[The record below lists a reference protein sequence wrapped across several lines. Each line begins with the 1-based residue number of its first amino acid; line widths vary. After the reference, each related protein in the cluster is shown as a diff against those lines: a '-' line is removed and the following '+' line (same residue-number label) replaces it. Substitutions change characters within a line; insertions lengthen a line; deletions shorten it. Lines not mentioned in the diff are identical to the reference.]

1 MLIITAHASIP
12 QLMFL
17 LHFPLFRDVGGACIL
32 QQGRTISRSHHK
44 YSAVS
49 FSLVLRVVFIFNCF
63 YNAFTWYDSCGV
75 ALKVFKITFDARER
89 CELDGVDQHVSS
101 NSFLLLG
108 VSTGEVFMQYPSS
121 FLYF

>member
-1 MLIITAHASIP
+1 MLIITAHAAIP

-17 LHFPLFRDVGGACIL
+17 LHFPLLSDGGACIL
-32 QQGRTISRSHHK
+32 QQGRTVSRSHHK
-44 YSAVS
+44 YSVLN
-49 FSLVLRVVFIFNCF
+49 FSLVLRVVFIFNYF
-63 YNAFTWYDSCGV
+63 YKAFAWYGSCRI

-121 FLYF
+121 FLYS